1 MGQRG
6 VRFLW
11 SLAALG
17 LAQGCLVHK
26 VRVESEPAGARVELD
41 GRFKGTTPT
50 EFRVFYT
57 PPLTRDYDLA
67 VMLPSYR
74 TVESTGDG
82 LLHPSPLRREVRL
95 WRYVLHPFAFRKML
109 GLEPR
114 STFRYALV
122 EDHGPAGTWTS
133 EEILD

>member
-1 MGQRG
+1 MARRG
-6 VRFLW
+6 VGIVW
-11 SLAALG
+11 MLAALG
-17 LAQGCLVHK
+17 LAQGCIVHK

-50 EFRVFYT
+50 EFRVIYT
-57 PPLTRDYDLA
+57 PPLTRRYDVA
-67 VMLPSYR
+67 VMLPGYR

-82 LLHPSPLRREVRL
+82 LLHPSPLRQEVRL
-95 WRYVLHPFAFRKML
+95 WRYVLHPFALKKIV

-114 STFRYALV
+114 STYRYALV

-133 EEILD
+133 EELLD